1 MAISANADAG
11 FMRAAIATAKRA
23 RLRTAPNPTVG
34 ALIVR
39 SGEVV
44 ARGATR
50 GLEAHAETVA
60 LARAGERTRGAT
72 LYVTLEPCAHHGRTP
87 PCVDAVIAARPRRVV
102 IGLVDPDP
110 RTRGASIAKLRRAGI
125 EVTAG
130 VLVDE
135 CARHHEGFLSRVLR
149 GRPFTTLKLAAS
161 LDGRIATRSGESRW
175 ITSEPARAFVQ
186 RLRAHSDAI
195 AVGSETVLADDPEL
209 VARRA
214 GRVVHRPIRV
224 VVDSRL
230 RTPAVARILDPAS
243 PGSALVLGASDAPA
257 SRRARLERAGA
268 RVLPVR
274 RGRDG
279 HLDLAAAWRALGGRG
294 VNEILVEGGG
304 GLAAAL
310 LRVGLVDRMHFFL
323 APLLIGGD
331 GRAVLA
337 ALGVERLR
345 EALRPSSI
353 SARRLGPDLHV
364 VAEW

>member
-1 MAISANADAG
+1 MAISPSADAG

-34 ALIVR
+34 ALVVR
-39 SGEVV
+39 RGEVI

-60 LARAGERTRGAT
+60 LARAGGAARGAT

-87 PCVDAVIAARPRRVV
+87 PCVDAVIAARPKRVV

-125 EVTAG
+125 EVTPG

-149 GRPFTTLKLAAS
+149 GRPFTTLKLASS
-161 LDGRIATRSGESRW
+161 LDGRIATRTGESRW

-186 RLRAHSDAI
+186 RLRAHTDAI
-195 AVGSETVLADDPEL
+195 AVGSETLLADDPEL
-209 VARRA
+209 VARR
-214 GRVVHRPIRV
+214 GDRIVHRPLRV

-230 RTPAVARILDPAS
+230 RTPPIARILDPAN
-243 PGSALVLGASDAPA
+243 PGSALILTGPDTRA
-257 SRRARLERAGA
+257 SRRTRLECAGA
-268 RVLPVR
+268 VVLPVR
-274 RGRDG
+274 KQEG
-279 HLDLAAAWRALGGRG
+279 HLDLAAAWQALGDQG
-294 VNEILVEGGG
+294 VNDLLVEGGG

-310 LRVGLVDRMHFFL
+310 LRLGLVDRMHFFL